1 MTPGGPGGAAP
12 WETLSCD
19 VLIIGSGGAGLMA
32 ALHAYDAAPGLRVAV
47 ASKGLV
53 GKSGCTRLV
62 QGGFNAALDPR
73 DSPELHFR
81 DTIEGGQFL
90 NDQELAWTLV
100 SEAPEIVRRLE
111 TRIGVF
117 FDRREDGRIDQKAFA
132 GQSFDRTVHR
142 GDLTGIEIVSRLHD
156 QLFARDIRL
165 FDETRAVEL
174 LHDRAGGIAGALL
187 LRQATGTFIL
197 AKARVVVLATG
208 GGPRM
213 YTYSAPSLEK
223 TGDGYA
229 MAYRAGCDLIDMEMM
244 QFHPT
249 GLLAGASR
257 LSGMVLEEGLRG
269 AGAHLLNAHGERFMA
284 RYDPERME
292 RATRDVVARAAYLEI
307 MAGRGTPSGGVWLD
321 ASHLGAGFV
330 LRNFPGM
337 ARRCAEVG
345 YDLARR
351 PVEVIPT
358 AHFHMGGVRIDPEC
372 RTSMTGLLVA
382 GEDAGGVHGANRLG
396 GNGVAESC
404 VFGVRAG
411 RTAAAEAAARADTE
425 PDAAEADAAYRA
437 ATAPLARGRGENP
450 FAIRDELQRVMWLD
464 CGLVREEA
472 GLRCALEAIDGLE
485 ERLARAAAPAGIRA
499 NLAWQQ
505 VLDVRNLLTAAR
517 LTVTGALCRRE
528 SRGSHARRDFPER
541 DDARWLVNIH
551 QRRDR
556 EPWTEPVRLSRLAP
570 SGLRPAPVHGGSA
583 AHGNR

>member
-1 MTPGGPGGAAP
+1 MTAAS
-12 WETLSCD
+12 WETLPCD
-19 VLIIGSGGAGLMA
+19 ILILGSGGAGLMA
-32 ALHAYDAAPGLRVAV
+32 ALHAYDVDPRLRVVV
-47 ASKGLV
+47 ASKGLI

-62 QGGFNAALDPR
+62 QGGFNVALDPR

-81 DTIEGGQFL
+81 DTILGGQFL
-90 NDQELAWTLV
+90 NDQELAWALV

-111 TRIGVF
+111 TKIGVF
-117 FDRREDGRIDQKAFA
+117 FDRREDGRIHQKAFA

-156 QLFARDIRL
+156 QLFAREIRL
-165 FDETRAVEL
+165 LDETRAVAL
-174 LHDRAGGIAGALL
+174 IHDRAGGRIAGALL
-187 LRQATGTFIL
+187 LRHATGEFIL
-197 AKARVVVLATG
+197 AQPRIVILAAG

-213 YTYSAPSLEK
+213 YTFSAPSLEK

-229 MAYRAGCDLIDMEMM
+229 MAYRAGCDLVDMEMM

-269 AGAHLLNAHGERFMA
+269 AGAHLLNAQGERFMT
-284 RYDPERME
+284 RYDSQRME
-292 RATRDVVARAAYLEI
+292 RATRDVVARASYLEI
-307 MAGRGTPSGGVWLD
+307 MAGRGTPAGGVLLD
-321 ASHLGAGFV
+321 ASHLGADFV

-351 PVEVIPT
+351 PVEVTPT

-372 RTSMTGLLVA
+372 RTALPGLLVA

-404 VFGVRAG
+404 VFGTRAG
-411 RTAAAEAAARADTE
+411 LTAAAICAEDAGAA
-425 PDAAEADAAYRA
+425 PDARETDEALRA
-437 ATAPLARGRGENP
+437 ATAPLGRDGGENA
-450 FAIRDELQRVMWLD
+450 FAIRDELQQVMWID
-464 CGLVREEA
+464 AGLVRDET
-472 GLRCALEAIDGLE
+472 GLRRALGAIDALE
-485 ERLARAAAPAGIRA
+485 ERLGRAGAPAGVRA

-505 VLDVRNLLTAAR
+505 VLDVGNLLLAAR
-517 LTVTGALCRRE
+517 LTVTAALFRRE

-541 DDARWLVNIH
+541 DDVRWLVNIH
-551 QRRDR
+551 QAIGR
-556 EPWTEPVRLSRLAP
+556 EPWTEAVRLSRLKPEDLTARVGP
-570 SGLRPAPVHGGSA
+570 P
-583 AHGNR
+583 